1 MVILSRSVCCVRF
14 AEAQEAS
21 DGADVEDGPGDPR
34 REGAGEA
41 KQGVPRL
48 GLSIL
53 PEPRWNPG
61 QLWEQQSS
69 RHPTGGQQAGSNQVF
84 GF

>member
-1 MVILSRSVCCVRF
+1 MVILSRSICCVRF

-21 DGADVEDGPGDPR
+21 DGTDVEDGPGDAR

-41 KQGVPRL
+41 KQGVPCL

-53 PEPRWNPG
+53 PEPR
-61 QLWEQQSS
+61 
-69 RHPTGGQQAGSNQVF
+69 
-84 GF
+84 